1 MTEHSGHPGHDRNMR
16 REPAHAQA
24 SELLA
29 ADDDRDRVA
38 EKVRMA
44 VAAGRL
50 EVDALDAR
58 LTEVYQ
64 ARTHGEL
71 DVAGRGLPDIG
82 PRDALVVD
90 RAPTSRFALGM
101 FGGFQRRG
109 EWVVPPRFTAWS
121 MWGGGQLDLSEARY
135 AEQETVIRAVA
146 LFGGTEIV
154 LPDDIEVEVRGFGL
168 FGVFGKRGARKHTKP
183 GTPRVLIKGLAM
195 FGGVVTRTRRMDR
208 SIEKQSRPV

>member
-1 MTEHSGHPGHDRNMR
+1 MTEHSGHRDHDRIER
-16 REPAHAQA
+16 RRPAPAPA
-24 SELLA
+24 AELLA
-29 ADDDRDRVA
+29 SDHDRDRVA
-38 EKVRMA
+38 EKIRAA

-50 EVDALDAR
+50 ELDELDAR
-58 LTEVYQ
+58 LTLVYR

-71 DVAGRGLPDIG
+71 AVAGRDLPDAG

-90 RAPTSRFALGM
+90 RPPTSRFALGM
-101 FGGFQRRG
+101 FGGFDRQG

-121 MWGGGQLDLSEARY
+121 MWGGGRLDLSDARY

-168 FGVFGKRGARKHTKP
+168 FGLFGKRGARKPDRP
-183 GTPRVLIKGLAM
+183 GAPRVIVKGLAM
-195 FGGVVTRTRRMDR
+195 FGGVVTKTRRVGR
-208 SIEKQSRPV
+208 SSTET